1 MKYFAYLKQK
11 GEGCDYTIGCAQ
23 TIRKFDANSDSDAVK
38 KLTEI
43 IQEEYTGEQ
52 KLEKVL
58 LFKDPINFDLKSVYD
73 ELDSKKKDKESKMQ
87 HLKDMEDFERLRK
100 KLGK

>member
-1 MKYFAYLKQK
+1 
-11 GEGCDYTIGCAQ
+11 
-23 TIRKFDANSDSDAVK
+23 VK